1 MSFHK
6 NTRKEDLINVLKEIG
21 EQATSKETIIELKT
35 KFEKSAAFKDD
46 PDFVINLLNLSV
58 EDRQAK
64 AERQLQETNS
74 QLELEKIKLQQIE
87 REIELQKALAEGQAT
102 QQSSK
107 GDTNNLENLIK
118 SVKTLTI
125 QIPTKTENFGLFFQS
140 LERSFRV
147 KIVPENLKAE
157 ILINILGERAHN
169 ILLHIKDDEIK
180 EYDLVKSLI
189 LREFQPTAQEC
200 LLNFRKAKRQ
210 ADETHVQ
217 FATRLSAMFKY
228 YLKIR
233 NVVDFKSL
241 VYLMISDKFLDT
253 LEPETASHIKIMQ
266 ADQWMTPD
274 ELGKACDIFF
284 ISKNRSL
291 HDSRN
296 PNTFKSKNEDACS
309 KNRANMGYTN
319 QFQRQFPKHNQS
331 VSETF
336 DECLYDVSHISN
348 SGIRD
353 KVQTLIENY
362 CPNKTETTALKM
374 KIILSDE
381 KPIAQRSRRLSLPEK
396 REVEKQIDEWLEQGI
411 IRESCSDF
419 SSPVV
424 VCKKK
429 DETMRL
435 CIDYRKL
442 NKKIVKDR
450 YPLPIIEEVLD
461 KLGNGKIFTTLDLKN
476 AFFHVD
482 VDEASRK
489 YTAFVTETGQ
499 YEFLKVPFGLSISS
513 NYFQRYINYVF
524 RELLRDGTLIIYLD
538 YIIIPATDEKEA
550 CKKLARVLETAS
562 RYGIELNLK
571 KCQFLQGKINFL
583 GYVIQNGI
591 IQPSAEKTVSVCN
604 FPEPKNVK
612 DVQSFLGLTGYFRKY
627 IPSYAMIARPL
638 SDLLRGTNPFE
649 FGHAQKVAFQNLK
662 NALSSEPVLH
672 LLRKELS

>member
-35 KFEKSAAFKDD
+35 KLEKSAAFKDD

-87 REIELQKALAEGQAT
+87 REIELQKTLAEGKAT

-118 SVKTLTI
+118 GVKTLTI

-147 KIVPENLKAE
+147 KNVPENLKAE
-157 ILINILGERAHN
+157 ILINILDVIVDDTPLRATLDSGANSVIINSKYVSEGKRIHSQIVLTSCFGEKRSAN
-169 ILLHIKDDEIK
+169 VSEFTISLKGGEKKKILATVCRIEAAILLPSKVFEF
-180 EYDLVKSLI
+180 LKS
-189 LREFQPTAQEC
+189 ESEEAGSTNASCESVC
-200 LLNFRKAKRQ
+200 LQN
-210 ADETHVQ
+210 ETGGEDNVELTGGVANSGKITDGSNL
-217 FATRLSAMFKY
+217 FL
-228 YLKIR
+228 LK
-233 NVVDFKSL
+233 
-241 VYLMISDKFLDT
+241 
-253 LEPETASHIKIMQ
+253 
-266 ADQWMTPD
+266 
-274 ELGKACDIFF
+274 
-284 ISKNRSL
+284 
-291 HDSRN
+291 
-296 PNTFKSKNEDACS
+296 
-309 KNRANMGYTN
+309 
-319 QFQRQFPKHNQS
+319 

-362 CPNKTETTALKM
+362 SPNKTETTALKM

-396 REVEKQIDEWLEQGI
+396 RDLEKQIDEWLEQGI

-429 DETMRL
+429 DGTMRL

-450 YPLPIIEEVLD
+450 YPFPIIEEVLD

-538 YIIIPATDEKEA
+538 DIIIPATDEKEA

-562 RYGIELNLK
+562 IYGIELNLRK
-571 KCQFLQGKINFL
+571 M
-583 GYVIQNGI
+583 
-591 IQPSAEKTVSVCN
+591 SV
-604 FPEPKNVK
+604 FAGE
-612 DVQSFLGLTGYFRKY
+612 D
-627 IPSYAMIARPL
+627 
-638 SDLLRGTNPFE
+638 
-649 FGHAQKVAFQNLK
+649 
-662 NALSSEPVLH
+662 
-672 LLRKELS
+672 

>member
-1 MSFHK
+1 
-6 NTRKEDLINVLKEIG
+6 
-21 EQATSKETIIELKT
+21 
-35 KFEKSAAFKDD
+35 
-46 PDFVINLLNLSV
+46 
-58 EDRQAK
+58 
-64 AERQLQETNS
+64 
-74 QLELEKIKLQQIE
+74 
-87 REIELQKALAEGQAT
+87 
-102 QQSSK
+102 
-107 GDTNNLENLIK
+107 
-118 SVKTLTI
+118 
-125 QIPTKTENFGLFFQS
+125 
-140 LERSFRV
+140 
-147 KIVPENLKAE
+147 
-157 ILINILGERAHN
+157 
-169 ILLHIKDDEIK
+169 
-180 EYDLVKSLI
+180 
-189 LREFQPTAQEC
+189 
-200 LLNFRKAKRQ
+200 
-210 ADETHVQ
+210 
-217 FATRLSAMFKY
+217 
-228 YLKIR
+228 
-233 NVVDFKSL
+233 
-241 VYLMISDKFLDT
+241 
-253 LEPETASHIKIMQ
+253 
-266 ADQWMTPD
+266 MT
-274 ELGKACDIFF
+274 
-284 ISKNRSL
+284 
-291 HDSRN
+291 RN

-331 VSETF
+331 VRSDKTVSCYICGGPHFARNCTKKTMNSEKRNTDTGHAVNQIETSISNQNDFLFNELQYIDVIVDEIPLRATLESGANSVIINSKYVSEGKRIHSQIVLTSCFGEKRSANVSEFTISLRGGEKEKNTSGSVQDRGSNIVTLEGGENDVDLTGGVTNSGKITDGSNLFLLKVSETF

-429 DETMRL
+429 DGTMRL

-442 NKKIVKDR
+442 NRKIVKDR

-538 YIIIPATDEKEA
+538 DIIIPATDEKEA

-583 GYVIQNGI
+583 GHVIQNGI
-591 IQPSAEKTVSVCN
+591 IQPSAEKTVAVCN
-604 FPEPKNVK
+604 FPEPKNAK
-612 DVQSFLGLTGYFRKY
+612 DVQSFLGLTG
-627 IPSYAMIARPL
+627 
-638 SDLLRGTNPFE
+638 
-649 FGHAQKVAFQNLK
+649 
-662 NALSSEPVLH
+662 EPVLH
-672 LLRKELS
+672 LFKEGAKLELHTDACKLGLGAVLLQQGEDGRFYPIHYMSKRLPFKKRNFVVMN

>member
-1 MSFHK
+1 
-6 NTRKEDLINVLKEIG
+6 
-21 EQATSKETIIELKT
+21 
-35 KFEKSAAFKDD
+35 
-46 PDFVINLLNLSV
+46 
-58 EDRQAK
+58 
-64 AERQLQETNS
+64 
-74 QLELEKIKLQQIE
+74 
-87 REIELQKALAEGQAT
+87 
-102 QQSSK
+102 
-107 GDTNNLENLIK
+107 
-118 SVKTLTI
+118 
-125 QIPTKTENFGLFFQS
+125 
-140 LERSFRV
+140 
-147 KIVPENLKAE
+147 
-157 ILINILGERAHN
+157 
-169 ILLHIKDDEIK
+169 
-180 EYDLVKSLI
+180 
-189 LREFQPTAQEC
+189 
-200 LLNFRKAKRQ
+200 
-210 ADETHVQ
+210 
-217 FATRLSAMFKY
+217 
-228 YLKIR
+228 
-233 NVVDFKSL
+233 
-241 VYLMISDKFLDT
+241 MISDKFLDT
-253 LEPETASHIKIMQ
+253 LDPETASHIKIMQ

-296 PNTFKSKNEDACS
+296 PNTFKSKNDDVYS

-319 QFQRQFPKHNQS
+319 QFQRQFPKHNQSVRSDKTVSCYICGGPHFARNCTKKTMNSEKRNTDTGHAVNQLETSISNQNDFLFNELQYIDVIVDEIPLRATLDSGANS

-429 DETMRL
+429 DGTMRL

-538 YIIIPATDEKEA
+538 DIIIPATDEKEA
-550 CKKLARVLETAS
+550 CK
-562 RYGIELNLK
+562 N
-571 KCQFLQGKINFL
+571 
-583 GYVIQNGI
+583 
-591 IQPSAEKTVSVCN
+591 
-604 FPEPKNVK
+604 
-612 DVQSFLGLTGYFRKY
+612 
-627 IPSYAMIARPL
+627 
-638 SDLLRGTNPFE
+638 
-649 FGHAQKVAFQNLK
+649 
-662 NALSSEPVLH
+662 
-672 LLRKELS
+672 

>member
-1 MSFHK
+1 
-6 NTRKEDLINVLKEIG
+6 
-21 EQATSKETIIELKT
+21 
-35 KFEKSAAFKDD
+35 
-46 PDFVINLLNLSV
+46 
-58 EDRQAK
+58 
-64 AERQLQETNS
+64 
-74 QLELEKIKLQQIE
+74 
-87 REIELQKALAEGQAT
+87 
-102 QQSSK
+102 
-107 GDTNNLENLIK
+107 
-118 SVKTLTI
+118 
-125 QIPTKTENFGLFFQS
+125 
-140 LERSFRV
+140 
-147 KIVPENLKAE
+147 
-157 ILINILGERAHN
+157 
-169 ILLHIKDDEIK
+169 
-180 EYDLVKSLI
+180 
-189 LREFQPTAQEC
+189 
-200 LLNFRKAKRQ
+200 
-210 ADETHVQ
+210 
-217 FATRLSAMFKY
+217 
-228 YLKIR
+228 
-233 NVVDFKSL
+233 
-241 VYLMISDKFLDT
+241 MISDKFLDT

-266 ADQWMTPD
+266 ADLWMTPD
-274 ELGKACDIFF
+274 ELGKSCDIFF

-296 PNTFKSKNEDACS
+296 PNTFKSKNDDVYS

-319 QFQRQFPKHNQS
+319 QFQRHFPKHNQS
-331 VSETF
+331 VRADKTVSCYICGGPHFARNCTKKTMNSEKRNTDTGHAVNQIETSISNQNNFLFNELHYVDVIVDDTPLRATLDSGANSVIINSKIYDLIEGWGKEKILAAVCRFEAAILLPSKVFEFLKSESEEAGSTNASCKPVCLKNETGGENDVDLTGGVTNSGKITDGSNLFLLKVSETF

-362 CPNKTETTALKM
+362 SPNKTETTALKM

-429 DETMRL
+429 DGTMRL

-442 NKKIVKDR
+442 NKKIIKDR
-450 YPLPIIEEVLD
+450 YPLPIEEVLD

-538 YIIIPATDEKEA
+538 DIIIPATDEKEA

-562 RYGIELNLK
+562 RYAIELNLK
-571 KCQFLQGKINFL
+571 KM
-583 GYVIQNGI
+583 
-591 IQPSAEKTVSVCN
+591 SV
-604 FPEPKNVK
+604 FAGE
-612 DVQSFLGLTGYFRKY
+612 D
-627 IPSYAMIARPL
+627 
-638 SDLLRGTNPFE
+638 
-649 FGHAQKVAFQNLK
+649 
-662 NALSSEPVLH
+662 
-672 LLRKELS
+672 

>member
-1 MSFHK
+1 
-6 NTRKEDLINVLKEIG
+6 
-21 EQATSKETIIELKT
+21 
-35 KFEKSAAFKDD
+35 
-46 PDFVINLLNLSV
+46 
-58 EDRQAK
+58 
-64 AERQLQETNS
+64 
-74 QLELEKIKLQQIE
+74 
-87 REIELQKALAEGQAT
+87 
-102 QQSSK
+102 
-107 GDTNNLENLIK
+107 
-118 SVKTLTI
+118 
-125 QIPTKTENFGLFFQS
+125 
-140 LERSFRV
+140 
-147 KIVPENLKAE
+147 
-157 ILINILGERAHN
+157 
-169 ILLHIKDDEIK
+169 
-180 EYDLVKSLI
+180 
-189 LREFQPTAQEC
+189 
-200 LLNFRKAKRQ
+200 
-210 ADETHVQ
+210 
-217 FATRLSAMFKY
+217 
-228 YLKIR
+228 
-233 NVVDFKSL
+233 
-241 VYLMISDKFLDT
+241 MISDKFLDT

-296 PNTFKSKNEDACS
+296 PNTFKSKNDDVYS

-331 VSETF
+331 VRSDKTVSCYICGGLHFARNCTKKTMNSEKRNTDAGHTVNQIETSISNQNNFLFNELQYVYVIVDDTPLRATLDSGANSVIINSKYVSEGKRIHSQIVLTSCFGEKRRIEAAILLPSKVFEFLKSESEEAGSTNASCKPVCLQNETGGEIDVELTGGVANSGNITDGSNLFLLKVSETF

-429 DETMRL
+429 EGTMRL

-450 YPLPIIEEVLD
+450 YSLPIIEEVLD
-461 KLGNGKIFTTLDLKN
+461 KLGNGKIFTMLDLKN

-499 YEFLKVPFGLSISS
+499 
-513 NYFQRYINYVF
+513 
-524 RELLRDGTLIIYLD
+524 
-538 YIIIPATDEKEA
+538 
-550 CKKLARVLETAS
+550 
-562 RYGIELNLK
+562 
-571 KCQFLQGKINFL
+571 
-583 GYVIQNGI
+583 
-591 IQPSAEKTVSVCN
+591 
-604 FPEPKNVK
+604 
-612 DVQSFLGLTGYFRKY
+612 
-627 IPSYAMIARPL
+627 
-638 SDLLRGTNPFE
+638 
-649 FGHAQKVAFQNLK
+649 
-662 NALSSEPVLH
+662 
-672 LLRKELS
+672 